1 MDTIDEI
8 KTVITKMSREE
19 LLSFRHWFDTFDAGA
34 WDRQFED
41 DVLSGK
47 LDELASEALM
57 DLKEGR
63 CTDL

>member
-19 LLSFRHWFDTFDAGA
+19 LSSFRHWFETFDAEV
-34 WDRQFED
+34 WDRQFEE
-41 DVLSGK
+41 DVFAGK
-47 LDELASEALM
+47 LDDLASEALL